1 MLLAF
6 SGTNV
11 RSFRDKFTLS
21 LLATRVTEPR
31 IAREVPWRQGG
42 EPIGVLPSAVLFGAN
57 ASGKSNVLR
66 AMADLRS
73 LVLHSFRKGDPT
85 GGLPRWPFR
94 PATDQPTSYEV
105 DLVLDGVRH
114 VYSVTIDDER
124 VLEERA
130 VRYPHG
136 KEALLF
142 RRQGDDLEF
151 GPPLRSQGRWISKL
165 LRPNAAFLSTAAAT
179 NDETLLPLFAWFT
192 RNLRLAQAANRH
204 LRLAQTAEMIAD
216 AASNDRL
223 LRLLRAADF
232 GIVGAKRRDM
242 DPEMRDRLRRAVHIL
257 AGREGEP
264 EGSEAASIAI
274 DDYGFVLE
282 HSSNGTTFELDQDDE
297 SLGTMVWLGLIGPV
311 IDALEH
317 GSVLLAD
324 ELDASL
330 HPVLVERLVRL
341 FQDPT
346 TNPRRAQLI
355 ANAHD
360 VHLVDGTGTDRIIG
374 RDQVWFTEKKADGST
389 SLYPLLD
396 FSPRRDES
404 VGRRYLGGMYGAT
417 PIVSEAEFA
426 AVFEDLAGAGV

>member
-11 RSFRDKFTLS
+11 RSFRDEFTLS

-31 IAREVPWRQGG
+31 VAREVPWRQGG

-94 PATDQPTSYEV
+94 PAIDQPTSYEV

-142 RRQGDDLEF
+142 RRQGDELEF
-151 GPPLRSQGRWISKL
+151 GPPLRTQGRWISKL

-179 NDETLLPLFAWFT
+179 NEETLLPLFAWFT
-192 RNLRLAQAANRH
+192 RNLRLAEAANRH

-216 AASNDRL
+216 AAGNDRL

-264 EGSEAASIAI
+264 DGSEAASIAI

-282 HSSNGTTFELDQDDE
+282 HSSNGSTFELDQDEE

-311 IDALEH
+311 IDALEQ

-341 FQDPT
+341 FQDPA

-360 VHLVDGTGTDRIIG
+360 VHLVEGTGSDRIIG

-426 AVFEDLAGAGV
+426 TVFEDLAGAGV

>member
-11 RSFRDKFTLS
+11 RSFRDEFTLS
-21 LLATRVTEPR
+21 LLATRITEPR
-31 IAREVPWRQGG
+31 VAREVPWRQGG
-42 EPIGVLPSAVLFGAN
+42 EPIGVLPAAVLFGAN

-94 PATDQPTSYEV
+94 PAAHQPTSYVV
-105 DLVLDGVRH
+105 DLLLDGVRH
-114 VYSVTIDDER
+114 VYSIVVDDER

-142 RRQGDDLEF
+142 QRRADDLEF
-151 GPPLRSQGRWISKL
+151 GPPLRTQGRWIAKL
-165 LRPNAAFLSTAAAT
+165 LRPNATFLSTAAAT

-192 RNLRLAQAANRH
+192 RNLRLAAADNRH
-204 LRLAQTAEMIAD
+204 LRLAQTAEMITD
-216 AASNDRL
+216 ATGNDRL

-232 GIVGAKRRDM
+232 GIVGAKRRSM
-242 DPEMRDRLRRAVHIL
+242 DPEMRDRLRRAVQIL

-264 EGSEAASIAI
+264 DGSEAASIAI

-282 HSSNGTTFELDQDDE
+282 HSTNGTTFELDQDEE

-341 FQDPT
+341 FQDPA

-360 VHLVDGTGTDRIIG
+360 VHLVDGTGADRIVG
-374 RDQVWFTEKKADGST
+374 RDQVWFTEKTADGST

-417 PIVSEAEFA
+417 PIVSAAEFA
-426 AVFEDLAGAGV
+426 SVFEDLAATDV